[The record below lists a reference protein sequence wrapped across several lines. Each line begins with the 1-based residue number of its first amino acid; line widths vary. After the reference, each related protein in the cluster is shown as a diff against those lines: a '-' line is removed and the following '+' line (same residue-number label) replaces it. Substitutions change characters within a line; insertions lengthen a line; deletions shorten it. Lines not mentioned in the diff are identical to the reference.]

1 MKYNKSTQPSLHPET
16 DSNRHSWKVKML
28 IVDDDPIASAVIRKQ
43 LELAFPGSIVHIK
56 SVPVIIPGYHIYLLD
71 NDFQGE
77 YMASNLVREARAVE
91 PSSLIVALSTTLDL
105 TTFNQ
110 MVNDG
115 CNAVFDKQ
123 DPQDSHQAKQ
133 VISNYI
139 SVLKEASNLRGKGLV
154 PGLVASVGRLLREWN
169 QRLVPSQNDLAGK
182 EVQK

>member
-1 MKYNKSTQPSLHPET
+1 MRFCLKIKGPGEVHLTRMKRTANRG
-16 DSNRHSWKVKML
+16 SNAISEMTA
-28 IVDDDPIASAVIRKQ
+28 I
-43 LELAFPGSIVHIK
+43 
-56 SVPVIIPGYHIYLLD
+56 
-71 NDFQGE
+71 
-77 YMASNLVREARAVE
+77 
-91 PSSLIVALSTTLDL
+91 TLCAP
-105 TTFNQ
+105 FQ